1 MSINENIHGVTELR
15 MEKSQLKNSGR
26 NILSLEIVFRLPPF
40 FPTPERTTEK
50 EIKLFLADDFEV
62 KLENKC
68 PNGEHD
74 DLVDAIEECA
84 QFPVFHDKKALLLS
98 AQETLKQFKNDSDVA
113 QYIAELH
120 GRLLAADPSFSLGG

>member
-1 MSINENIHGVTELR
+1 MSINESIHGVTELK
-15 MEKSQLKNSGR
+15 MEKSQLKTSGKT
-26 NILSLEIVFRLPPF
+26 ILTLEVVFRVPPF
-40 FPTPERTTEK
+40 FPIPERTAEK
-50 EIKLFLADDFEV
+50 EITLFLANDFEV

-68 PNGEHD
+68 PVFYD
-74 DLVDAIEECA
+74 EE
-84 QFPVFHDKKALLLS
+84 VLLLS

>member
-1 MSINENIHGVTELR
+1 MSISECIHGVTELR
-15 MEKSQLKNSGR
+15 MEKSQLEGSGKT
-26 NILSLEIVFRLPPF
+26 ILSLEVVFRTNRLLS
-40 FPTPERTTEK
+40 ESMTEK
-50 EIKLFLADDFEV
+50 EITLFLADDFEV

-68 PNGEHD
+68 P
-74 DLVDAIEECA
+74 
-84 QFPVFHDKKALLLS
+84 VFHDEEVLLLS

>member
-1 MSINENIHGVTELR
+1 MNISECIHGVTELR
-15 MEKSQLKNSGR
+15 MKKSQLGDSGTT
-26 NILSLEIVFRLPPF
+26 ILNLEIVFRSSRF
-40 FPTPERTTEK
+40 MPERIIEK
-50 EIKLFLADDFEV
+50 EITLFLADDFEV

-68 PNGEHD
+68 P
-74 DLVDAIEECA
+74 
-84 QFPVFHDKKALLLS
+84 VFHDEEVLLLS